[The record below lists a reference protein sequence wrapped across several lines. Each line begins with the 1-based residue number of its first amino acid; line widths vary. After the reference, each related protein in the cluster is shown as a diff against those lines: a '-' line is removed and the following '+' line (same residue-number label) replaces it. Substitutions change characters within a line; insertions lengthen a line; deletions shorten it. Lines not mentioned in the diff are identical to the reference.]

1 MEGEGEKRESVLGD
15 LVIDEDSLEIQ
26 GGEKHEKRITTSFR
40 FGAKRLKRNG
50 AKCNLSRHD

>member
-26 GGEKHEKRITTSFR
+26 GGEKHEKREITTNL
-40 FGAKRLKRNG
+40 RLAQK
-50 AKCNLSRHD
+50 D